1 MKDRIKQSIKLDWQ
15 KIKPLQPENVK
26 LPYNTQHLKKS
37 LLKYGFSLPFYV
49 WESEGEYY
57 CIDGHHRL
65 DVLNE
70 LIAEGHKVPKEL
82 NAVEIEAKDR
92 KEAIS
97 ILVSVF
103 NQKSNPF
110 AEEYLIEFLEVE
122 NIDIQEVSIESVNV
136 VVQNVGALGDF
147 ENENTID
154 YSILDDDE
162 DFLKSQTE
170 QMSAGVKKAIQIE
183 FENEHYEEAYQLV
196 KFWREQKLYVGGF
209 LMEKLKAEKEKL

>member
-1 MKDRIKQSIKLDWQ
+1 MKDRIKQSIKIDWQ

-26 LPYNTQHLKKS
+26 LPYNTAHLKKS

-97 ILVSVF
+97 ILVDVM
-103 NQKSNPF
+103 NQRSNPF

-122 NIDIQEVSIESVNV
+122 NIDIQEVNIESVNV
-136 VVQNVGALGDF
+136 VSEDLVKDSDDFNTDFSLPDGDKAPF
-147 ENENTID
+147 QQMTFTLADEQADQIKNAIADIKETQEYKYAETMGNENSNGNALYLI
-154 YSILDDDE
+154 IM
-162 DFLKSQTE
+162 QW
-170 QMSAGVKKAIQIE
+170 A
-183 FENEHYEEAYQLV
+183 
-196 KFWREQKLYVGGF
+196 EQK
-209 LMEKLKAEKEKL
+209 K

>member
-1 MKDRIKQSIKLDWQ
+1 MKDRIKQSIKIDWQ

-26 LPYNTQHLKKS
+26 LPYNTEHLKKS

-122 NIDIQEVSIESVNV
+122 QISIEEVNIESVNV
-136 VVQNVGALGDF
+136 VSEHIEAEDHK
-147 ENENTID
+147 EETIKESAN
-154 YSILDDDE
+154 SISCTLTDQE
-162 DFLKSQTE
+162 SEIWLTT
-170 QMSAGVKKAIQIE
+170 
-183 FENEHYEEAYQLV
+183 
-196 KFWREQKLYVGGF
+196 
-209 LMEKLKAEKEKL
+209 KEKIGKMKDKEAIFELIKRFNP

>member
-1 MKDRIKQSIKLDWQ
+1 MKDRIKKSIKIDWQ

-136 VVQNVGALGDF
+136 VQDFSKGLDFNNMTDNDVDIEGDF
-147 ENENTID
+147 DPIGTMD
-154 YSILDDDE
+154 GKQRVV
-162 DFLKSQTE
+162 FLFDG
-170 QMSAGVKKAIQIE
+170 A
-183 FENEHYEEAYQLV
+183 EEAESYLNHLKVDFIKRNMAWQVNMSTQLT
-196 KFWREQKLYVGGF
+196 
-209 LMEKLKAEKEKL
+209 

>member
-1 MKDRIKQSIKLDWQ
+1 MKDRIKQSIKIDWQ
-15 KIKPLQPENVK
+15 KIKALQPENVK

-70 LIAEGHKVPKEL
+70 LISEGHKVPKEL

-92 KEAIS
+92 KEAIA
-97 ILVSVF
+97 ILVDVM

-122 NIDIQEVSIESVNV
+122 QISIEDVNIESVNV
-136 VVQNVGALGDF
+136 VS
-147 ENENTID
+147 ENIEAEDHKEETIKESANSISCTLTDQECEIWLNT
-154 YSILDDDE
+154 
-162 DFLKSQTE
+162 
-170 QMSAGVKKAIQIE
+170 
-183 FENEHYEEAYQLV
+183 
-196 KFWREQKLYVGGF
+196 
-209 LMEKLKAEKEKL
+209 KEKIGKMKDKEAIFELIKRFNP

>member
-1 MKDRIKQSIKLDWQ
+1 MKDRIKQSIKIDWQ
-15 KIKPLQPENVK
+15 KIKALQPENVK

-70 LIAEGHKVPKEL
+70 LISEGHKVPKEL

-122 NIDIQEVSIESVNV
+122 NIDIQEVNIESVNV
-136 VVQNVGALGDF
+136 VSEHIEAEPSEEDLIGEDKNKPATMKITFKSPEQLQKA
-147 ENENTID
+147 EID
-154 YSILDDDE
+154 IQEILDRKYNGAY
-162 DFLKSQTE
+162 FSV
-170 QMSAGVKKAIQIE
+170 SAGE
-183 FENEHYEEAYQLV
+183 L
-196 KFWREQKLYVGGF
+196 
-209 LMEKLKAEKEKL
+209 